1 MAKKL
6 KGLKRRK
13 YSKSSKVLNCNVKGL
28 LSKIVFIGSFCP
40 FVCWKTMKCAQ
51 RPNWDSAGTEIEQAT
66 SWVSVSATV
75 AAYVGCWGAAP
86 LSLSFPFSVSQL
98 FLPGLNSLG
107 TRPDNTTPIV
117 TISCIWF
124 PWVKIYRSR
133 LVDVRPTH
141 VLVTTYWT
149 TDRSSDWRWSIE
161 RTFFWRCLSSMCETL
176 PGQSR
181 SLTTATRIWL
191 KSSLSRWH
199 YYWVFCLATIYPN
212 FIEINVEPFKASSRF
227 RCYGESCLIYR
238 LCIPR
243 SFCQLG
249 LDCFCE
255 ISVRWSKYC
264 VELSVAW
271 IRLKISRRA
280 FHLGTICDF
289 VHVIAHLE
297 CISSDSQVFWIA

>member
-1 MAKKL
+1 MAKKV

-13 YSKSSKVLNCNVKGL
+13 YCKSSKVLNCNVKGL

-124 PWVKIYRSR
+124 PWLKIYRSR
-133 LVDVRPTH
+133 LVDVYPAH

-149 TDRSSDWRWSIE
+149 TDRSSDWRWSTE
-161 RTFFWRCLSSMCETL
+161 RTFFCEVSIFHVWNIAGPEQKSHDSNANMIEELALSMTLLLGVLSCHHISKLHRNQRRTFQGVVQVSLLWRKLFDIQAFYTKILSAWRSPTLSDSPLWRC
-176 PGQSR
+176 
-181 SLTTATRIWL
+181 
-191 KSSLSRWH
+191 
-199 YYWVFCLATIYPN
+199 
-212 FIEINVEPFKASSRF
+212 
-227 RCYGESCLIYR
+227 
-238 LCIPR
+238 
-243 SFCQLG
+243 
-249 LDCFCE
+249 
-255 ISVRWSKYC
+255 
-264 VELSVAW
+264 
-271 IRLKISRRA
+271 
-280 FHLGTICDF
+280 
-289 VHVIAHLE
+289 
-297 CISSDSQVFWIA
+297 